1 MSRTLTL
8 RWIAT
13 LSAAILFV
21 APSHATAQGGRG
33 GRHPR
38 SDAAKRV
45 WHPSKDSVPSI
56 DDDESV
62 TLHFNSRDDSLSWL
76 RGRNL
81 AHKSTGLRL
90 VVSLQERHLWAI
102 AGGDTLLSAPVAVAK
117 GTTLEYGSKAWH
129 FTTPRGMR
137 TVLSK
142 DADPIWQPPEWL
154 YAETAVENGLKLK
167 HLDYGEKVH
176 LGDGRTLTIVDGS
189 AGIID
194 TDGSFGDLPTDEH
207 IVFGDYLYMPPMG
220 SKNRKVEGELGKYKL
235 SLGDGYLLH
244 GTPDKQSI
252 GMAATHGCIRLRD
265 EDIEWLYDNVP
276 VGTKVY
282 IY

>member
-21 APSHATAQGGRG
+21 APSRASAQGGRG

-38 SDAAKRV
+38 SDAANGCGT
-45 WHPSKDSVPSI
+45 HPRTRSPPI

-62 TLHFNSRDDSLSWL
+62 TLHFSSRDDSLSWI

-102 AGGDTLLSAPVAVAK
+102 IGSDTVLSAPAAVAK
-117 GTTLEYGSKAWH
+117 GTTLEFGSQSMD

-137 TVLSK
+137 TVLNK

-154 YAETAVENGLKLK
+154 YAETAVENGLKL
-167 HLDYGEKVH
+167 G
-176 LGDGRTLTIVDGS
+176 
-189 AGIID
+189 
-194 TDGSFGDLPTDEH
+194 H
-207 IVFGDYLYMPPMG
+207 I
-220 SKNRKVEGELGKYKL
+220 
-235 SLGDGYLLH
+235 
-244 GTPDKQSI
+244 
-252 GMAATHGCIRLRD
+252 
-265 EDIEWLYDNVP
+265 
-276 VGTKVY
+276 
-282 IY
+282 